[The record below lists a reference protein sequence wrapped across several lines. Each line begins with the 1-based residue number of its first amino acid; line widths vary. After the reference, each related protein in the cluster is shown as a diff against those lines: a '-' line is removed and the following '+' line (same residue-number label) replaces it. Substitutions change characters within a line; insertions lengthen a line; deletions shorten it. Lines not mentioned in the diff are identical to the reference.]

1 MGIVHSD
8 LLDAGLKANSA
19 LNDKLSS
26 DKLCNW
32 TSSYSGI
39 DVIVNWVTPPHWDAS
54 GTASFYDLLI
64 SLGEGHQAEFHV
76 SDLDA

>member
-19 LNDKLSS
+19 LNDKL
-26 DKLCNW
+26 CNW

-39 DVIVNWVTPPHWDAS
+39 DVIVNRVTPLHQDA
-54 GTASFYDLLI
+54 GGAASFYDLLI